1 MGVIMVK
8 TKFVLAAVALSAVT
22 MANAAFWSNTSLDLL
37 VGDNYEYGEGTKSA
51 TVLTFEHAD
60 GWEFGDN
67 YFFFDVTNWE
77 DDDISIYGEFN
88 PRLSLYKIYN
98 AYSDAEEGINTG
110 FVSDVLL
117 SGQIDMGNNFR
128 AYMGGLGVTFDI
140 PGVQYFSVNFMYRD
154 NPEVKGSTFQ
164 ITPVWSAPFEVANVK
179 FVFRGFLDWIGEEGD
194 NPTQVLTQP
203 QLLLDLG
210 NFWNAPDRLFIGAE
224 YQYWHNK
231 FVFGR
236 DDVFQDEN
244 CLQGMVR
251 WVF

>member
-1 MGVIMVK
+1 MVK
-8 TKFVLAAVALSAVT
+8 TKFALAAAALSAVT
-22 MANAAFWSNTSLDLL
+22 MANAAFWSSTSLDVL
-37 VGDNYEYGEGTKSA
+37 VGNNYEYGNDTKSS
-51 TVLTFEHAD
+51 TVLTLEHAD

-67 YFFFDVTNWE
+67 YFFFDVSDWE
-77 DDDISIYGEFN
+77 DSDVAVYGEFN

-98 AYSDAEEGINTG
+98 AMSEEEFTTPII
-110 FVSDVLL
+110 SDVLL

-154 NPEVKGSTFQ
+154 NPEVDGSTFQ
-164 ITPVWSAPFEVANVK
+164 ITPVWAVPFEIADIK

-210 NFWNAPDRLFIGAE
+210 NFWDKPDRLFIGAE

-231 FVFGR
+231 FVYGADMFFR
-236 DDVFQDEN
+236 DEN
-244 CLQGMVR
+244 CIQGMVR

>member
-1 MGVIMVK
+1 MVK
-8 TKFVLAAVALSAVT
+8 TKLALAAAALSAVT
-22 MANAAFWSNTSLDLL
+22 MANAAFWSNTSLDVL
-37 VGDNYEYGEGTKSA
+37 VGNNYEYGNDTRSS

-67 YFFFDVTNWE
+67 YFFFDVSNWE
-77 DDDISIYGEFN
+77 DSDIGLYGEFN

-98 AYSDAEEGINTG
+98 AFSDAEEDLNTG
-110 FVSDVLL
+110 FISDVLI
-117 SGQIDMGNNFR
+117 SGQIDMGDGFR

-154 NPEVKGSTFQ
+154 NPANSGSSFQ
-164 ITPVWSAPFEVANVK
+164 ITPVWAVPFEVADMK

-194 NPTQVLTQP
+194 NPEQVLTQP

-210 NFWNAPDRLFIGAE
+210 NFWSKPDRLFIGAE

-231 FVFGR
+231 YVGGGA
-236 DDVFQDEN
+236 DVFFRDES
-244 CLQGMVR
+244 CIQGMVR